1 MPQNRLMIALI
12 GSVIVGL
19 FAIIF
24 SAIWLKGTQS
34 KNAIGV
40 IAAAKPI
47 AIGQEISADD
57 LKVIQ
62 VPRESVPIG
71 AFQAREPL
79 LGRMTK
85 VNIGADQVIVD
96 PMLNLLGGTGSLAYA
111 ITKGKRAITLNV
123 NEISDVAGFVMPG
136 NYVDVLMN
144 TKNSKDQAGS
154 KILLEKILVL
164 AVAQERLLQGETKAK
179 VVNAVTLEV
188 TPAQAE
194 AIDSAR
200 SVGSLSLILRNQ
212 ADEELTGTAPANK
225 ETKTSR
231 STRSTEG
238 GVQVIRGT
246 AISIES
252 GFKQ

>member
-62 VPRESVPIG
+62 MPRESVPIG

-85 VNIGADQVIVD
+85 VNIGEDQVIVD

-136 NYVDVLMN
+136 NYVDVLMS

-164 AVAQERLLQGETKAK
+164 AVAQERLLQDETKAK

-212 ADEELTGTAPANK
+212 ADEELSGATPANI

-246 AISIES
+246 AVSVES